1 MTTDLFLPSPV
12 GLAIVLIAYIIGTIP
27 FGVMVA
33 RWMGSPDPRTRGS
46 GNIGCTNVLRVAGK
60 RAAALTLLMDATK
73 GALAVWAAGAMMGT
87 TAWAEASGIAAVAG
101 HMFPLWTRFR
111 GGKGVATGIGA
122 LLVLSPITAFAL
134 MGLWM
139 LVLSVTR
146 YVSVASVIAAAVLP
160 LAATFLRAGS
170 AVFAYTVAAMI
181 ILRHR
186 ENLIRLWHGTEAK
199 LGTNAR

>member
-1 MTTDLFLPSPV
+1 MTDSFLPSPV

-46 GNIGCTNVLRVAGK
+46 GNIACTNVLRVAGT

-73 GALAVWAAGAMMGT
+73 GTLAVWAAGTLMGT

-101 HMFPLWTRFR
+101 HVFPHWARFR
-111 GGKGVATGIGA
+111 GGKGVATAIGA
-122 LLVLSPITAFAL
+122 LLVLSPTAACA
-134 MGLWM
+134 MIGLWM

-146 YVSVASVIAAAVLP
+146 YVSLASVIAAAAFPV
-160 LAATFLRAGS
+160 AATFLRAGIT
-170 AVFAYTVAAMI
+170 VFAYVVAAMI

-186 ENLIRLWHGTEAK
+186 ENLVRLWHGNEAK
-199 LGTNAR
+199 LGASSR

>member
-1 MTTDLFLPSPV
+1 MTTDSFLPSPV

-60 RAAALTLLMDATK
+60 RAAAVTLLMDATK
-73 GALAVWAAGAMMGT
+73 GALAVWAAGVMMGT
-87 TAWAEASGIAAVAG
+87 AAWAEASGIAAVAG
-101 HMFPLWTRFR
+101 HVFPIWARFR
-111 GGKGVATGIGA
+111 GGKGVATGTGA
-122 LLVLSPITAFAL
+122 LLVLSPMTAFAL
-134 MGLWM
+134 LGLWM

-146 YVSVASVIAAAVLP
+146 YVSLASVIAAAMLP
-160 LAATFLRAGS
+160 VAATFLRSGS
-170 AVFAYTVAAMI
+170 TVFAYTVAAMI

-186 ENLIRLWHGTEAK
+186 ENLVRLWHGNEAK
-199 LGTNAR
+199 LGATSR